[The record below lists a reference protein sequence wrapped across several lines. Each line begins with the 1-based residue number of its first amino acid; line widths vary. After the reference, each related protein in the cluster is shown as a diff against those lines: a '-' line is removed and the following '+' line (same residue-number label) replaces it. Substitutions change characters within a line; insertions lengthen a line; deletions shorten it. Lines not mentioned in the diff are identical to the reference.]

1 MRKKKILWVNEA
13 SWKGTGYGVYAREV
27 LSRLHQVE
35 EFEVAELACYIDA
48 TDENIAKT
56 PWKVFPNR
64 PPADAPHFQD
74 YVNNPSRVFGEEKFN
89 EVCLQFQPDI
99 VMDIR
104 DWWMFEYQQRSPFR
118 NFFHW
123 ALMPTVDAA
132 PQNPQWMNTFADADS
147 VLAYSEFGRDT
158 MLEQSD
164 QIKFVDVASPAAN
177 KIFSPVEDKAA
188 HKESMGLDSESVI
201 IGTVMR
207 NQRRKLYP
215 DLFKAFRDYLD
226 ASKNPNVF
234 LYVHS
239 YYPDIGWEFPALLNR
254 FGLNNRV
261 LFSYKCVK
269 CKHLSIDF
277 FQDAINYCPKCSG
290 FSKKLVGIDNS
301 IDTEELS
308 KVYNSF
314 DLYVQY
320 ANSEGFGMPQ
330 LEAACC
336 GVPIATVNYSAMASV
351 NKNIDAITLDPLAL
365 TMECETGCYRAV
377 PNNSQLSEILA
388 EYVDGYGL
396 AGMRKRGIEMA
407 ARAREHYDW
416 DKTAQV
422 WIDHLKSIPLRDPS
436 ETWLSTP
443 QVKPPAE
450 TIPEEITNLQDQVDY
465 LFNYVLHKP
474 EWIGSYL
481 WSKTIKDCTFGY
493 RVQNSED
500 DYYFNESHAVDQNK
514 YKPFN
519 FNDAAKDFIYLRNQW
534 NQWEQL
540 RGKVNANRK

>member
-13 SWKGTGYGVYAREV
+13 SSKGTGYGVYANEV
-27 LSRLHQVE
+27 LSRLHKVE
-35 EFEVAELACYIDA
+35 EFEVAELACYIDEN
-48 TDENIAKT
+48 DEHLKT
-56 PWKVFPNR
+56 APWKVYANR
-64 PPADAPHFQD
+64 PLPDAPHFQD

-89 EVCLQFQPDI
+89 EVCLDFEPDI

-123 ALMPTVDAA
+123 ALMPTVDAM
-132 PQNPQWMNTFADADS
+132 PQNPQWINTFADADS
-147 VLAYSEFGRDT
+147 VMAYSEFGRDV

-164 QIKFVDVASPAAN
+164 QINFIDVASPAAN
-177 KIFSPVEDKAA
+177 QIFAPVKDKGL
-188 HKESMGLDSESVI
+188 HKDSMGLDSESFIV
-201 IGTVMR
+201 GTVMR

-215 DLFKAFRDYLD
+215 DLFKAFRQYLD
-226 ASKNPNVF
+226 ASKNGNVF

-239 YYPDIGWEFPALLNR
+239 YYPDIGWDFPALLNK

-261 LFSYKCVK
+261 LFSYKCTK
-269 CKHLSIDF
+269 CKHLSVDF
-277 FQDAINYCPKCSG
+277 FQDSVNYCNKCNS
-290 FSKKLVGIDNS
+290 FNKKLVGIDNS
-301 IDTEELS
+301 IETEELS
-308 KVYNSF
+308 KIYNSF

-330 LEAACC
+330 LEAAYC
-336 GVPIATVNYSAMASV
+336 GVPVMSVYYSAMESV
-351 NKNIDAITLDPLAL
+351 IKNIDAVPLVPL
-365 TMECETGCYRAV
+365 HLSMECETGCYRAV
-377 PNNSQLSEILA
+377 PNNEGLA
-388 EYVDGYGL
+388 ELLLHYIDGHGSKKVREIGL
-396 AGMRKRGIEMA
+396 EMA

-422 WIDHLKSIPLRDPS
+422 WIDHFKSIPLKDVS
-436 ETWLSTP
+436 ETWRSAP
-443 QVKPPAE
+443 QIKLPAE
-450 TIPEEITNLQDQVDY
+450 QMPDNIRDTRDRVDY
-465 LFNYVLHKP
+465 LFNNVLHKP
-474 EWIGSYL
+474 EWIGNYL

-519 FNDAAKDFIYLRNQW
+519 FNDAAKDFIFLRNQW
-534 NQWEQL
+534 NRWEKL
-540 RGKVNANRK
+540 RGDVNARR